1 MGIIAGKPV
10 LSQEEQTSLAMEFG
24 IPVEK
29 VEEYWRQF
37 LIDNEDG
44 KMNRNELKKYLNQV
58 YPKKDIEKI
67 ADHFFNVFDKDNNGT
82 IEFSEFAV
90 AYHILKTNSGKE
102 KTKQIFRVF
111 DTNNDGFIIREEMER
126 LVKNMYAF
134 IKHDNPDVAAES
146 TIEEFT
152 FVEMD
157 EDSDGKVTEEEFLN
171 AVERKAE
178 FTTLLTDEV
187 DKLLLI

>member
-10 LSQEEQTSLAMEFG
+10 LSQAEQTSLAMECG

-58 YPKKDIEKI
+58 YPKKDIEKV

-90 AYHILKTNSGKE
+90 AYHILKTTSGKE
-102 KTKQIFRVF
+102 KTKKIFRVF

-134 IKHDNPDVAAES
+134 VKHDNPDVAAES
-146 TIEEFT
+146 KIEEFT
-152 FVEMD
+152 FAEMD
-157 EDSDGKVTEEEFLN
+157 EDGDGKVTEAEFMA

-178 FTTLLTDEV
+178 FTSLLTDEV